1 MAPRLNSRPPA
12 AWVAT
17 PLTWISRQLL
27 LVPEAVLLLALL
39 CLHSALGAPPLL
51 ALLGL
56 AITGYFALRTALIA
70 LGQRALAGADYGRAA
85 RLAQAAIAM
94 YPGSA
99 DAHSLAGS
107 IHLAR
112 GQSEQGAAAFRRAV
126 ACYPLQADLYTALS
140 AALLEEGRP
149 QEARDEAR
157 RALALEPRSAAAH
170 LHLAGAEEQL
180 GAPNGRVEAVLRSG
194 LACAA
199 LPADEATLRCALA
212 ALLVG
217 AGRAAEAQLALA
229 GTERLLARCPA
240 PQRAGLH
247 FHLGEL
253 LQASGYVE
261 AARSHFS
268 ASERLDPHGRFAAA
282 AWRAARW

>member
-1 MAPRLNSRPPA
+1 MAQRLNSRPPA

-17 PLTWISRQLL
+17 QLTWISRQLL
-27 LVPEAVLLLALL
+27 LVPEAVLLLTLL
-39 CLHSALGAPPLL
+39 CLHSVLGAPPLL
-51 ALLGL
+51 AVLGI
-56 AITGYFALRTALIA
+56 AITLYFALRTAFIT

-99 DAHSLAGS
+99 DAHALAGS
-107 IHLAR
+107 VHLAR
-112 GQSEQGAAAFRRAV
+112 GQSEQGVAAFRRAV
-126 ACYPLQADLYTALS
+126 ACYPLQADLHTALS
-140 AALLEEGRP
+140 AALLDNGQP
-149 QEARDEAR
+149 QEAREEAR

-180 GAPNGRVEAVLRSG
+180 GASKERVEAVLRAG
-194 LACAA
+194 LACEAP
-199 LPADEATLRCALA
+199 PADEATLRCALA
-212 ALLVG
+212 ALLAG

-229 GTERLLARCPA
+229 GTERLLASCPA

>member
-1 MAPRLNSRPPA
+1 MAPSLNSRPPA
-12 AWVAT
+12 AWVAA

-51 ALLGL
+51 ALLGI
-56 AITGYFALRTALIA
+56 AITIYFAARTALIA
-70 LGQRALAGADYGRAA
+70 LGQRALAAADYGRAA
-85 RLAQAAIAM
+85 RLARAAIVM

-99 DAHSLAGS
+99 DAHALAGS

-112 GQSEQGAAAFRRAV
+112 GQSEQGVAAFRRAV

-140 AALLEEGRP
+140 AALLDDGKP
-149 QEARDEAR
+149 QAAREEAR

-180 GAPNGRVEAVLRSG
+180 GAPVARVEAVLRAG
-194 LACAA
+194 LAYAA
-199 LPADEATLRCALA
+199 PPADEATLRCALA

-217 AGRAAEAQLALA
+217 AGRPAEAQLALA
-229 GTERLLARCPA
+229 GTERLLASCPA

-253 LQASGYVE
+253 LQASGYID